1 MKRSMIPVMT
11 VLISILLLF
20 SGCDTKEQHLEI
32 GLFSGS
38 VWGVPYWQSY
48 TFFDQAIERYT
59 ELHPNVTISY
69 RSGTMK
75 ENYSEWISQEIL
87 HGREPDLFLVR
98 PEDFSLFA
106 RLGILEDLDDHME
119 EGFESGLYYHNA
131 IEAGRFEQG
140 QFGFPL
146 EVVPTLMF
154 VNQTILS
161 ENAISLPDNDWTWE
175 EFYEICYTL
184 KDHPSIKA
192 VEGFDWRL
200 AAFTNGQQLFSD
212 NGTRAYL
219 TEDGV
224 LEAVTF
230 IGKLNAVS
238 PPDDSFYF
246 EDGNVAFAPLP
257 FSEYRAY
264 AYYPYSIQKYK
275 NFDWEA
281 LLLPRGP
288 DGQNGADLQSLLVS
302 MSSRSRKKELAWDF
316 LHFLISDPEIQKSV
330 FTYSHGVPILKE
342 ILELDETRIFL
353 SRGKDT
359 EAPLLSP
366 EQITQSIEN
375 SLVFPRFEKYEEAVS
390 LIERSLAEIEQNAS
404 RLKHQLSIINID
416 LNDFLTH

>member
-1 MKRSMIPVMT
+1 M
-11 VLISILLLF
+11 VLASLLLF
-20 SGCDTKEQHLEI
+20 SGCHEREQHLEI

-38 VWGVPYWQSY
+38 VWDVPYWQSY
-48 TFFDQAIERYT
+48 TFFDQAIEKYT
-59 ELHPNVTISY
+59 ELHPHVTISY

-75 ENYSEWISQEIL
+75 ESYSEWMSQEIL
-87 HGREPDLFLVR
+87 NGREPDLFLVR
-98 PEDFSLFA
+98 PEAFTLFA
-106 RLGILEDLDDHME
+106 KLGILHDLSGYME
-119 EGFESGLYYHNA
+119 KDFDSRLYYRNA
-131 IEAGRFEQG
+131 VEAGQFEKG
-140 QFGFPL
+140 QYGFPL

-161 ENAISLPDNDWTWE
+161 ENAIPLPENDWTWE
-175 EFYEICYTL
+175 EFYDICYTL
-184 KDHPSIKA
+184 KDNSSVKA

-212 NGTRAYL
+212 NGTQSYL
-219 TEDGV
+219 TEEGV
-224 LEAVTF
+224 LEAVSF
-230 IGKLNAVS
+230 IGKLNAIS
-238 PPDDSFYF
+238 PPDDSYHF

-288 DGQNGADLQSLLVS
+288 DGQNGAELQSLLVS
-302 MSSRSRKKELAWDF
+302 ISSRSRKKDLAWDF
-316 LHFLISDPEIQKSV
+316 LQFLITDPEIQKSV
-330 FTYSHGVPILKE
+330 FTYSHGVPILKN
-342 ILELDETRIFL
+342 ILELNETRIFL

-366 EQITQSIEN
+366 EQITQAIEN

-390 LIERSLAEIEQNAS
+390 LIERSLVDIGQNES
-404 RLKHQLSIINID
+404 RLKHQLSIINLR
-416 LNDFLTH
+416 LNDFLAH